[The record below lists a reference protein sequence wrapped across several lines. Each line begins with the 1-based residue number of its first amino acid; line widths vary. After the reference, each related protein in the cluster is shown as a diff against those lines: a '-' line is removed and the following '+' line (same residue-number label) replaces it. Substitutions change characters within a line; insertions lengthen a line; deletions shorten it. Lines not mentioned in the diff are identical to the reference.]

1 MAGIKNLGFIKLLFS
16 DQTDTPAIDPKTG
29 QAPVRVAAGGAASSL
44 YVRHGYEDLYEH
56 LKVSQDLIT
65 RYIDYE
71 NMDDSDPIIG
81 SAYDIYA
88 DDATQMDYKLKKTM
102 WVDSLDDTTR
112 TYLNNFLD
120 NTLKVEENIWEQA
133 RTIAKYG
140 NDFEAILYDDKGVN
154 GLDFISPAIARR
166 YEVGG
171 KTAFGV
177 DYQGKFNYKD
187 QEVIDAVAGNVR
199 HQESSTFFDNWEM
212 IHFRLRT
219 KNRGSRYGFGLAENA
234 RWAWKR
240 LQLLEDATIL
250 YKITRS
256 PNRLVYYVNTGNKSP
271 KESKAFMKELQR
283 EYRKKSYINPR
294 TGKLEFSTNPLAQQE
309 DIWVGVR
316 DSKDPTRIENL
327 PALDYQSLDELSYY
341 RNKEFAGLKIPKRFL
356 TYDETADSRT
366 AGSNEDIR
374 FARTVLRLQRELL
387 VGYNKIIGVDYSIR
401 GVDYRK
407 LDYTLKM
414 AVPSTAFEI
423 ANLEVENTKVAL
435 AAQLDPFV
443 SKEWILTRIL
453 GMAEADAKVVLRQ
466 KTSEVSADL
475 KAQNAALQA
484 GAQTEE
490 SSYARGN
497 MLREAMLVGRDD
509 KLRNS
514 REWAVREKNL
524 DKRLNEIMDSNYV
537 NGQKFKDMKKLMS
550 QILEMQKGIRISGK
564 RSSFGGGVEDDSEG
578 RVDASKYFE

>member
-1 MAGIKNLGFIKLLFS
+1 
-16 DQTDTPAIDPKTG
+16 
-29 QAPVRVAAGGAASSL
+29 
-44 YVRHGYEDLYEH
+44 
-56 LKVSQDLIT
+56 
-65 RYIDYE
+65 
-71 NMDDSDPIIG
+71 
-81 SAYDIYA
+81 
-88 DDATQMDYKLKKTM
+88 
-102 WVDSLDDTTR
+102 
-112 TYLNNFLD
+112 
-120 NTLKVEENIWEQA
+120 
-133 RTIAKYG
+133 
-140 NDFEAILYDDKGVN
+140 
-154 GLDFISPAIARR
+154 
-166 YEVGG
+166 
-171 KTAFGV
+171 
-177 DYQGKFNYKD
+177 
-187 QEVIDAVAGNVR
+187 
-199 HQESSTFFDNWEM
+199 
-212 IHFRLRT
+212 
-219 KNRGSRYGFGLAENA
+219 
-234 RWAWKR
+234 
-240 LQLLEDATIL
+240 
-250 YKITRS
+250 
-256 PNRLVYYVNTGNKSP
+256 
-271 KESKAFMKELQR
+271 
-283 EYRKKSYINPR
+283 
-294 TGKLEFSTNPLAQQE
+294 LEFSTNPLAQQE

-484 GAQTEE
+484 SPPAEE
-490 SSYARGN
+490 STYTRGN
-497 MLREAMLVGRDD
+497 MLREAMLVGRED

-537 NGQKFKDMKKLMS
+537 NGEKFKDMKKLMS
-550 QILEMQKGIRISGK
+550 QILEMQKGIKISGK